1 MQKNKLLLI
10 YTGGTIGMI
19 QDPETGSLQP
29 FELSKIYE
37 DTPLLKRIDCEIDS
51 YSFDPLID
59 SSNMRPELW
68 VQLAN
73 VIEERYNDY
82 DGFVV
87 LHGTDTMAFTASMLS
102 FMLEN
107 LAKPVVLT
115 GSQLPLG
122 MLRSD
127 GRDNLISAIEIASS
141 KDVIIPEVCIYFEN
155 RLYRGNRTVKINA
168 ENFEAFISGNYPSLA
183 KSGIHLKYKNDL
195 FLKPTK
201 LPLKVYTEL
210 DSNIVILKLYPGI
223 TEKVVRTILGIEGL
237 KAVVLE
243 TFGSGNAPTDKWF
256 IDCLADATKKGIII
270 YNVTQCKFGS
280 VDIGKYQTSSDMGR
294 IGVVSGFDITTES
307 AVAKLMFLLG
317 NYTEKKKIIELLE
330 TPLRGEMTV
339 VHKN

>member
-29 FELSKIYE
+29 FQLSKIYE
-37 DTPLLKRIDCEIDS
+37 DAPLLKRINCQIDS

-68 VQLAN
+68 VQLAE
-73 VIEERYNDY
+73 VIKERYDDY

-107 LAKPVVLT
+107 LAKPVILT

-127 GRDNLISAIEIASS
+127 GRDNLISATEIASS
-141 KDVIIPEVCIYFEN
+141 KEVVVPEVCIYFEN

-168 ENFEAFISGNYPSLA
+168 ENFEAFISGNHPSLA
-183 KSGIHLKYKNDL
+183 KSGIHLKYRKDL
-195 FLKPTK
+195 LLKPAN

-210 DSNIVILKLYPGI
+210 DSNIAILTLYPGI
-223 TEKVVRTILGIEGL
+223 SEKVVRTILGIEGL
-237 KAVVLE
+237 KGVVLQSY
-243 TFGSGNAPTDKWF
+243 GSGNAPTDQWF
-256 IDCLADATKKGIII
+256 IDCLTAAIEKGIII
-270 YNVTQCKFGS
+270 YNVTQCKYGS
-280 VDIGKYQTSSDMGR
+280 VDIGKYQTSSVLGR
-294 IGVVSGFDITTES
+294 IGVVSGYDITTES

-317 NYTEKKKIIELLE
+317 NYQDKTKIIELLE

-339 VHKN
+339 VQKD